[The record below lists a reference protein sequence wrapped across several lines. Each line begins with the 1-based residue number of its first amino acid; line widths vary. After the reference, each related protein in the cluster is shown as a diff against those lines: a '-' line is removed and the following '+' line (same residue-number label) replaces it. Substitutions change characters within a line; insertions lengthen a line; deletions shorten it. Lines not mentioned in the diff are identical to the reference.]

1 MAVSTAMTATHY
13 LAPNFSIADISVAA
27 LKGRLV
33 GWPATYFNSA
43 TLDHLRLVLMVL
55 MKAFGWPEGEI
66 HIPRVFRLCFFP
78 ILSIHCVSFPTPM
91 VVPSCLLNCELVLFV
106 DGIVP
111 SVIDCFVVAP
121 SHHSHP
127 LILHDIFIL

>member
-1 MAVSTAMTATHY
+1 MTTIAFKLMAVSTAMTATHY

-66 HIPRVFRLCFFP
+66 HIPRVFSSLF
-78 ILSIHCVSFPTPM
+78 LS
-91 VVPSCLLNCELVLFV
+91 
-106 DGIVP
+106 DIV
-111 SVIDCFVVAP
+111 
-121 SHHSHP
+121 H
-127 LILHDIFIL
+127 